1 MTDDPH
7 IPVALTSV
15 PSDIVA
21 TMIVAA
27 LSNEGIEAVATGG
40 FTAGFL
46 AEAPGS
52 VRVMVKRE
60 DLSRAQQV
68 LDQFEKS
75 QTPIDWSKVD
85 VGQPDDGEP

>member
-1 MTDDPH
+1 MAAP
-7 IPVALTSV
+7 
-15 PSDIVA
+15 
-21 TMIVAA
+21 IVAA
-27 LSNEGIEAVATGG
+27 LSAEGIEAVTTGG

-52 VRVMVKRE
+52 VQIMVKRE

-68 LDQFEKS
+68 FDQFEKN

-85 VGQPDDGEP
+85 VSQPDDDEP